1 MISGSE
7 KKVMLIGVAFF
18 LVIMMFAAVGIGG
31 GSSEDDI
38 DLSTSLL
45 SEAVE
50 RYRPYVTKRAE
61 VYDMADHVELILC
74 VMEVESHGE
83 GMDPMQAAEGP
94 FNKEYPKVPNGIR
107 DPEYSIDCGIQELR
121 SVLKKAGVKSGEDK
135 ERIKV
140 ALAGYNFGSGYIE
153 WVDANKG
160 GKWTL
165 ENAKEFS
172 AMMAAKM
179 GWSVYGDPNY
189 VDKVMEYYE
198 TAAIGIEGKDAFLVP
213 MKSYTLT
220 SSVGQRSLGDY
231 HYGTDIDGGYGAN
244 IYAPAAGIVYE
255 VSNDCPP
262 CDGYLGNSC
271 PYSGGYIGGGNYVML
286 KVTNK
291 KEDYYV
297 FLCHMKR
304 TLVSKGQKVKKGQ
317 KIGEQGHS
325 GNSTASH
332 LHIEIHKGTAHIAT
346 KDGLVDPE
354 KIMNFKKR

>member
-1 MISGSE
+1 MISGSA
-7 KKVMLIGVAFF
+7 KKVMLIGAAFF

-31 GSSEDDI
+31 GNTTDDI
-38 DLSTSLL
+38 DLSSCLL

-50 RYRPYVTKRAE
+50 RYRSHVAKRAE
-61 VYDMADHVELILC
+61 VYGMAEHVDLILC

-83 GMDPMQAAEGP
+83 GMDPMQASEGP
-94 FNKEYPKVPNGIR
+94 FNKKYPKIPNGIR
-107 DPEYSIDCGIQELR
+107 DPGYSIDCGIQELR
-121 SVLKKAGVKSGEDK
+121 SVLEKAGVASGKDT

-160 GKWTL
+160 GRWTL

-189 VDKVMEYYE
+189 VDKVMGYYGN
-198 TAAIGIEGKDAFLVP
+198 ADGKLEGKDAFLVP
-213 MKSYTLT
+213 MESYTLT
-220 SSVGQRSLGDY
+220 SGVGARSLGDY

-244 IYAPAAGIVYE
+244 IYAPAAGTVYE
-255 VSNDCPP
+255 VSDNCPP
-262 CDGYLGNSC
+262 NNGYLGNAC
-271 PYSGGYIGGGNYVML
+271 PYTGGYIGGGNYVML
-286 KVTNK
+286 KVTYK
-291 KEDYYV
+291 KEDHYI

-332 LHIEIHKGTAHIAT
+332 LHIEIHKGTARIAT

-354 KIMNFKKR
+354 KIMNFKK

>member
-1 MISGSE
+1 MSGSS
-7 KKVMLIGVAFF
+7 KKVAFVGIIF
-18 LVIMMFAAVGIGG
+18 LLAVMMFAAVGIGSG
-31 GSSEDDI
+31 GDTANT
-38 DLSTSLL
+38 DLTSSLL
-45 SEAVE
+45 SEKVE
-50 RYRPYVTKRAE
+50 KYRAYVTKRAE
-61 VYDMADHVELILC
+61 VYDMQDHVELILC

-83 GMDPMQAAEGP
+83 GLDPMQAAEGP
-94 FNKEYPKVPNGIR
+94 FNKKYPKIPNGIR
-107 DPEYSIDCGIQELR
+107 DPKYSIDCGIQELH
-121 SVLKKAGVKSGEDK
+121 SVLKKAGVTSGKDI

-189 VDKVMEYYE
+189 VNKVMGYYE
-198 TAAIGIEGKDAFLVP
+198 NADSKLEGKDAFLVP

-220 SSVGQRSLGDY
+220 SGVGPRSLGDY
-231 HYGTDIDGGYGAN
+231 HYGTDIDGGYGSN
-244 IYAPAAGIVYE
+244 IYAPASGTVYE
-255 VSNDCPP
+255 VSNVCPP
-262 CDGYLGNSC
+262 DNGYLGNTC
-271 PYSGGYIGGGNYVML
+271 PYNGGYIGGGNYVML
-286 KVTNK
+286 KVSYK
-291 KEDYYV
+291 KEQYYI

-304 TLVSKGQKVKKGQ
+304 TMVTKGQKVKKGQ

-332 LHIEIHKGTAHIAT
+332 LHIEIHKGTARIAT
-346 KDGLVDPE
+346 KDGLLDPV
-354 KIMNFKKR
+354 KLMKFKK